1 MSKKRV
7 TVTIDPDVADY
18 LDSVPNKSLVVSE
31 AVRSYCAGKL
41 ERELEKAYRADHEKT
56 AQLATEW
63 AAADARL
70 EE

>member
-1 MSKKRV
+1 MGKKRV
-7 TVTIDPDVADY
+7 TVTVDPDVADY

-31 AVRSYCAGKL
+31 AVRSYCAGEL
-41 ERELEKAYRADHEKT
+41 ERHLEEAYRADYEGT
-56 AQLATEW
+56 SRLATEW

>member
-1 MSKKRV
+1 MGKKRI

-31 AVRSYCAGKL
+31 AVRGYCTDRL
-41 ERELEKAYRADHEKT
+41 ERQLEEAYRADHEES
-56 AQLATEW
+56 ARLATEW
-63 AAADARL
+63 AAADAQL